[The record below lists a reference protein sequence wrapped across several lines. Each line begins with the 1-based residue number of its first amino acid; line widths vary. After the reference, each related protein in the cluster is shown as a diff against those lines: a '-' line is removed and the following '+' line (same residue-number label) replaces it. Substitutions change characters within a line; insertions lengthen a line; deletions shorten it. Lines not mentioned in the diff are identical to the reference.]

1 VKIRP
6 RDGHYYDLIR
16 VPHGHIP
23 VPLIRLWKDLPIPVK
38 DLRTH
43 DYYHCPVCGKP
54 SFFKINYMCW
64 DCERE
69 FEWGDDWID
78 EYAYKQYRKK
88 QRREY
93 FRNIWK
99 KLEYLILPFLVLIG
113 KAWYVIS

>member
-38 DLRTH
+38 DVRTH
-43 DYYHCPVCGKP
+43 DYYHCPICGSP
-54 SFFKINYMCW
+54 SFYKIDYACW
-64 DCERE
+64 DCESE
-69 FEWGDDWID
+69 AVYD
-78 EYAYKQYRKK
+78 EYLDRLIERRWQRK
-88 QRREY
+88 RRKEY

-99 KLEYLILPFLVLIG
+99 KLEYLILPFLVLVG